1 MNTVECRHTIVEV
14 AGTGVSACPTCG
26 SVEWWDAHRPLD
38 PAEGMARLFGQF
50 DLLGAVPA
58 VRAPAMEVLVYRPP
72 NRRARRALSVFPSG
86 LWLEAHPGLW
96 VTHDGDNLL
105 LAAADPIL
113 ARNLVR
119 DG

>member
-26 SVEWWDAHRPLD
+26 SVEWWDALRPLD

-105 LAAADPIL
+105 LAPADPIL